1 MNVSSVIPGSTTPPA
16 IQPAKPA
23 NPKLVTS
30 EVAAPLSD
38 KEARAQAFYM
48 REEEPWKKVLCTYSY
63 CDEKPVTRPLTKEE
77 YIEGLKLSSEH
88 SLGLQQAHFDKFR
101 RDLLE
106 LRPDL
111 ADKKFSYTLG
121 DDAEIRILPADQTFA
136 TEELELLT
144 ASINKADGLKNLV
157 HTHAKDM
164 MSLVDHDSETFG
176 NKYTLNLT
184 NFQTT
189 IDYGRVLTGQKDELH
204 EAFIRQ
210 IHENAERRSEPFVD
224 VLI

>member
-1 MNVSSVIPGSTTPPA
+1 MNVNSVTPGLTTPTASHTATPA
-16 IQPAKPA
+16 SPKP
-23 NPKLVTS
+23 VIS
-30 EVAAPLSD
+30 EVAVPLSA

-63 CDEKPVTRPLTKEE
+63 CDEEPVTRPLTKEE

-106 LRPDL
+106 IRPDL

-121 DDAEIRILPADQTFA
+121 DDAEIKILAADQTFA
-136 TEELELLT
+136 TEELEWLT
-144 ASINKADGLKNLV
+144 ASINKLGGLKDLV

-176 NKYTLNLT
+176 NRYSLNVI
-184 NFQTT
+184 NFQNT
-189 IDYGRVLTGQKDELH
+189 IDYGKVLTGKKNDLH
-204 EAFIRQ
+204 ETFIRQ

-224 VLI
+224 VVI